1 MHLGTAIAERNSLP
15 TKGSEMKRLRI
26 GLALFG
32 AIATTALLT
41 PTALF
46 AQTPDPQE
54 DKDKSKSQPFHG
66 KVDSV
71 DVSAKTL
78 TVDGKLIY
86 ISSDT
91 KLTSKDKAIT
101 LSEIKVGETVHG
113 TTHKT
118 FDGKTEALT
127 VKVGS
132 APDKKD
138 KD

>member
-1 MHLGTAIAERNSLP
+1 
-15 TKGSEMKRLRI
+15 MKRLRI

-32 AIATTALLT
+32 AIATTALLM
-41 PTALF
+41 PTVAVL

-101 LSEIKVGETVHG
+101 LSEIKVGDTVQG
-113 TTHKT
+113 ATHKT

-132 APDKKD
+132 TSEKKD